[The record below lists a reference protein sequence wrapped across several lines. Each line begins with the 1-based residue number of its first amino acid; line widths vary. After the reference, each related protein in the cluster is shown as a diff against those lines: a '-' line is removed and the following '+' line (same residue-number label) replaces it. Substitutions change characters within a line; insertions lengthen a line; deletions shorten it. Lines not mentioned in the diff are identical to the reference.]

1 MRPCP
6 ARPRCYEPALLAIRD
21 LTEAASP
28 WLGSKEAL
36 ETFVREMCDVLVRHP
51 WVREALEAGECPVAV
66 GPDGHVS
73 LSPEDGGRRRARP
86 RIAPK

>member
-1 MRPCP
+1 M
-6 ARPRCYEPALLAIRD
+6 RPRCDEAALSLIRD
-21 LTEAASP
+21 LIEAVSP
-28 WLGSKEAL
+28 ALGSKDAL
-36 ETFVREMCDVLVRHP
+36 EAFVRGMCDMLVRHP

>member
-1 MRPCP
+1 M
-6 ARPRCYEPALLAIRD
+6 RPRCDEAALALICD

-28 WLGSKEAL
+28 GLGSKEAL
-36 ETFVREMCDVLVRHP
+36 EAFVRGMCDVLVRHP
-51 WVREALEAGECPVAV
+51 WVREALEAGECPVTV

-73 LSPEDGGRRRARP
+73 LSPEEGWRRRGRP